1 MWQVSDFFDDDR
13 IDTFEAIFKLMDID
27 GGNRLDLNEVP
38 QIHQAWDFS
47 LLRQA
52 CASKHCKA
60 VRVLYASLFLSHL
73 VLSPSV
79 SVSFVH
85 VSVCAR

>member
-13 IDTFEAIFKLMDID
+13 VDTFEAIFKLMDID

-60 VRVLYASLFLSHL
+60 VRVLSASLSFLIL
-73 VLSPSV
+73 CCPPSV